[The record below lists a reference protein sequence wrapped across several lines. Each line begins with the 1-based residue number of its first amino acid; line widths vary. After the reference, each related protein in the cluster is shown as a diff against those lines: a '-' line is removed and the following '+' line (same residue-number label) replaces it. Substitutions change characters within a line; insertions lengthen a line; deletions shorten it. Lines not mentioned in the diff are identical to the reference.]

1 MRLPINLR
9 LALVAPI
16 ILAGLASSGALARK
30 VPVAPVNGP
39 ADDYPVVIG
48 DPFTIDGTTH
58 TPEDRMNYDAVGYAV
73 AGEGSGVVVAHKI
86 LPLPSYAEV
95 TNLETGRT
103 IVVRVTMRG
112 PMQNDALI
120 AVSPATAAGLGIAE
134 AERTAV
140 RVRRVN
146 PPEVERANLR
156 AGEPVPPRM
165 DTPVALLAALK
176 RKLASQEQG
185 GAPVYTPKSVIPDP
199 DIAGTIAPPELKA
212 APIPKAKPKV
222 AAIAAPKV
230 DSTPATP
237 NSSEAKGTFVQIGAF
252 STEDNAKRAAAPLD
266 AGVSKVG
273 KFWVAR
279 MGPLSGKA
287 ETNAALAKARA
298 AGYGGAMVRRVN

>member
-9 LALVAPI
+9 LALAAPI
-16 ILAGLASSGALARK
+16 ILAGLASSGASAK
-30 VPVAPVNGP
+30 KAPVAPVNGP

-48 DPFTIDGTTH
+48 DPFTIEGTTH

-73 AGEGSGVVVAHKI
+73 AGEGSGVVAAHKT

-103 IVVRVTMRG
+103 IVVRVTTRG

-120 AVSPATAAGLGIAE
+120 AVSPATAAGLGIAG
-134 AERTAV
+134 ADRTAV

-185 GAPVYTPKSVIPDP
+185 GAPVYTPQSVQADP
-199 DIAGTIAPPELKA
+199 DIAGTIATPEPKVVP
-212 APIPKAKPKV
+212 APKQTPKV
-222 AAIAAPKV
+222 AAIASPEADAAPAA
-230 DSTPATP
+230 PI
-237 NSSEAKGTFVQIGAF
+237 SSVSKGTFVQIGAF

-266 AGVSKVG
+266 ARVSKVG